1 MWNVLLFTL
10 FTVFVE
16 GLVRLCLQ
24 NAHGVS
30 PDNHP
35 IPTFVPL
42 SGIVPGRI
50 FYIMRR
56 TPDSQRKVFE
66 DSPKNLYLSFVGR
79 MHTTQHK
86 DSSSNICESGVVRK
100 RNLLLEMSYS
110 NYRKRNGMDY
120 RHISNSTQHMDEL
133 HRIYR
138 IFQIDK
144 TLQILRNPAIP
155 DHIKLD
161 LIEKHGI
168 TPANISAGGLMDD
181 FNGIDF

>member
-10 FTVFVE
+10 FSVFVE
-16 GLVRLCLQ
+16 GLMRGRNCPILPT
-24 NAHGVS
+24 NPHGNFLYTS
-30 PDNHP
+30 H
-35 IPTFVPL
+35 L
-42 SGIVPGRI
+42 SLNTGLA
-50 FYIMRR
+50 
-56 TPDSQRKVFE
+56 E
-66 DSPKNLYLSFVGR
+66 
-79 MHTTQHK
+79 
-86 DSSSNICESGVVRK
+86 EGVLRK
-100 RNLLLEMSYS
+100 RNLLLLEMSYS
-110 NYRKRNGMDY
+110 NHRKRNGMDY

-168 TPANISAGGLMDD
+168 SPANISAGGLMDD

>member
-10 FTVFVE
+10 FSVFVE
-16 GLVRLCLQ
+16 GLMR
-24 NAHGVS
+24 
-30 PDNHP
+30 
-35 IPTFVPL
+35 
-42 SGIVPGRI
+42 GRI
-50 FYIMRR
+50 FYILP
-56 TPDSQRKVFE
+56 TKLPWGFFYTSHLSLNTGLAEE
-66 DSPKNLYLSFVGR
+66 DVL
-79 MHTTQHK
+79 
-86 DSSSNICESGVVRK
+86 RK
-100 RNLLLEMSYS
+100 RNLLLLEMSYS

-168 TPANISAGGLMDD
+168 SPANISAGGLMDD

>member
-1 MWNVLLFTL
+1 MWNILLFTL

-50 FYIMRR
+50 FYII
-56 TPDSQRKVFE
+56 
-66 DSPKNLYLSFVGR
+66 
-79 MHTTQHK
+79 HTTQHK
-86 DSSSNICESGVVRK
+86 DSSSNICESGVIRK
-100 RNLLLEMSYS
+100 CNLLLEMSYS